1 MAKKIF
7 IAIIGMVIFTFTGC
21 RASVSDSSRNA
32 TINTVEQQSK
42 TTTKQLELEPVA
54 LSNITESWR
63 NIPYEYD
70 EVDMMFECEGI
81 ESTIVLKESKVE
93 VIRNNEIISTTAFPE
108 DVEENARKD
117 IFYGYLVG
125 NEKAYYVL
133 LNDKMQKPT
142 IEFVEISNEA
152 LSIADNKVYA
162 NGFIGSFP
170 IFEKESGDYVA
181 YIPNDS
187 DSWNYMALQN
197 NLFMCKEGKENKMT
211 FRETVLDSKK
221 FELSY
226 IDSENILMNPAFWR
240 LKVFFNEDE
249 SIYSEGRLAL
259 SDLITD
265 SLTET
270 EIKLFEGKYNVKEF
284 SKIIKKMNNYYEEK
298 AEVYYN
304 SLLKTK

>member
-7 IAIIGMVIFTFTGC
+7 IAIIGMVIFILTGC

-42 TTTKQLELEPVA
+42 TTNKQLELEPA

-108 DVEENARKD
+108 DVEGNARKD

-259 SDLITD
+259 SDLITG

-270 EIKLFEGKYNVKEF
+270 EIKHFEGKYNVKEF
-284 SKIIKKMNNYYEEK
+284 SNIIKEMNNYYEEK